1 MHDCHLYALLG
12 CSVLPNT
19 GWGQGGPLL
28 SCLQVI
34 PAIEEAVLGMQAGGI
49 RRVEIRG
56 EHPELSYPR
65 PRNERFA
72 PDGK

>member
-1 MHDCHLYALLG
+1 M
-12 CSVLPNT
+12 
-19 GWGQGGPLL
+19 
-28 SCLQVI
+28 QVI

-56 EHPELSYPR
+56 ERPELSYPR
-65 PRNERFA
+65 PRNERFG